1 MVAIAV
7 GLGAL
12 LLQAAAAWHP
22 TPHSKAPNATAG
34 EELFERAVAAVRGC
48 AARDDAYLSCALG
61 SEAGAWDFYFHRFGS
76 AQITNPTGRGGQLTL
91 VEGFDVLHCAGA
103 HAPGRRIRRA
113 CPLAPRGFND
123 TEAVLLTH
131 PWGGNFQHYVFE
143 LLPRAWLAAELLR
156 RARPDEAEPAFV
168 VHLRKHQRT
177 GFFADAAR
185 LAVGTEIELAAD
197 QEGRRGFR
205 NVWVPPYVAD
215 NFRAWSNLGLK
226 ALRHMHAK
234 AQETYVT
241 RPPRPGT
248 IVYFT
253 RRDASAGKGRAL
265 VNEAELIAALAGR
278 GARILDFSAF
288 PTLGDRVRGLANYSV
303 VVTPFGAGFANLV
316 FAHPGARWLGVC
328 PPTMCNSH
336 ERFFLD
342 QLTSALG
349 FRTGVQY
356 TVATAARAVNDGGGG
371 AGDPANVPYSVD
383 VPAVVRVVEGLA
395 RS

>member
-131 PWGGNFQHYVFE
+131 PWGC
-143 LLPRAWLAAELLR
+143 LLYTSPSPR
-156 RARPDEAEPAFV
+156 D
-168 VHLRKHQRT
+168 
-177 GFFADAAR
+177 
-185 LAVGTEIELAAD
+185 
-197 QEGRRGFR
+197 
-205 NVWVPPYVAD
+205 
-215 NFRAWSNLGLK
+215 S
-226 ALRHMHAK
+226 
-234 AQETYVT
+234 
-241 RPPRPGT
+241 
-248 IVYFT
+248 
-253 RRDASAGKGRAL
+253 
-265 VNEAELIAALAGR
+265 
-278 GARILDFSAF
+278 
-288 PTLGDRVRGLANYSV
+288 
-303 VVTPFGAGFANLV
+303 
-316 FAHPGARWLGVC
+316 
-328 PPTMCNSH
+328 
-336 ERFFLD
+336 
-342 QLTSALG
+342 
-349 FRTGVQY
+349 
-356 TVATAARAVNDGGGG
+356 
-371 AGDPANVPYSVD
+371 
-383 VPAVVRVVEGLA
+383 
-395 RS
+395 